1 MAILKLLRGLSRMNH
16 SFVLIKERCRN
27 EVIGNALF
35 PCVPFDEVDATFYA
49 TIRHDLEPTWDDWR
63 VAAKLGRQLVAN
75 GHRLPLTDLAIA
87 AIALRNDCSVL
98 TTDPHFDLIAGLKRF
113 PLK

>member
-1 MAILKLLRGLSRMNH
+1 VYCDTSLRPPFGTKRSILAGLFKFLAVGLMAILKLLRGLSRMNH

-63 VAAKLGRQLVAN
+63 VAA
-75 GHRLPLTDLAIA
+75 
-87 AIALRNDCSVL
+87 
-98 TTDPHFDLIAGLKRF
+98 
-113 PLK
+113 